1 MNNNIF
7 LGSDPLLGGNPLQNQ
22 YQIDYNQQIAQLE
35 AAKQQ
40 LVQQAPRISKS
51 PIWDEIDKEVDSLT
65 DSEISALNKSEEY
78 QQSNNAVQS
87 ILNREFMKIMRPI
100 VESSPEGKNILEKH
114 LTLVRRLRKSAH
126 EEASKNMEL
135 FREYT
140 EHHSDMTYAE
150 FLKMKAKKK

>member
-65 DSEISALNKSEEY
+65 DSEISALNKNEEY

-135 FREYT
+135 FGEYT

>member
-51 PIWDEIDKEVDSLT
+51 PIWDEIEAQL
-65 DSEISALNKSEEY
+65 Y
-78 QQSNNAVQS
+78 
-87 ILNREFMKIMRPI
+87 RECMEPCNDQT
-100 VESSPEGKNILEKH
+100 GKCGTEKC
-114 LTLVRRLRKSAH
+114 
-126 EEASKNMEL
+126 
-135 FREYT
+135 
-140 EHHSDMTYAE
+140 DG
-150 FLKMKAKKK
+150 

>member
-65 DSEISALNKSEEY
+65 DSEISALNKNEEY

-87 ILNREFMKIMRPI
+87 ILFCCPI
-100 VESSPEGKNILEKH
+100 P
-114 LTLVRRLRKSAH
+114 R
-126 EEASKNMEL
+126 
-135 FREYT
+135 
-140 EHHSDMTYAE
+140 
-150 FLKMKAKKK
+150 